1 MNQYQSN
8 QPIYVSIST
17 NEHKDNLI
25 ALAAG
30 FLFGFIVQFP
40 PKCQNDCFFK
50 SFINS
55 ILSIFLHPKLS
66 RCFVYI

>member
-40 PKCQNDCFFK
+40 QNVK
-50 SFINS
+50 MIAS
-55 ILSIFLHPKLS
+55 LKVL
-66 RCFVYI
+66 